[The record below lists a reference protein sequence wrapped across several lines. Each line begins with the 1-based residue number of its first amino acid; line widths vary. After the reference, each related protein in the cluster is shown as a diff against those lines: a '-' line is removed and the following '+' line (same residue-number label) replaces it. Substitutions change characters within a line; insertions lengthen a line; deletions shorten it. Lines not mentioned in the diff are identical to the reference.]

1 MPAKGRRAGLAGL
14 VHCLLLSGLKD
25 TICTNVHGGCGER
38 CIKFLCCDQG
48 VDVCLQLHD
57 LVRTFPR
64 FSFETASDAGTVA
77 SQPDTPKRPPQP
89 STPAAHTASS
99 QAPQSAA
106 AAAAA
111 MARAA
116 ASAGS
121 QQEQQEHTLQQLIA
135 SIAAAAAAAA
145 AKAPAA
151 TAASPASA
159 GGSTQS
165 SPRVPPLGEPS
176 TAAAAA
182 AGGAAAASRCS
193 PRLQGQPM
201 QQQPWV
207 NPLYGVSRKPSPER
221 EPREAREGRQGAIS
235 PARGSSRQQQMPTSP
250 GSVTG
255 ARAVP
260 PPQKMLTPD
269 ESAKLMGFYK

>member
-1 MPAKGRRAGLAGL
+1 MAGL
-14 VHCLLLSGLKD
+14 VHCLLLSCLKN
-25 TICTNVHGGCGER
+25 TICTNLHGGCGEC
-38 CIKFLCCDQG
+38 CIKLLCWEQD
-48 VDVCLQLHD
+48 VVVCLQLHD

-64 FSFETASDAGTVA
+64 FSFETASDAGTNA

-111 MARAA
+111 AAMASTARAA
-116 ASAGS
+116 ASAGN
-121 QQEQQEHTLQQLIA
+121 QQEQQEHALQQLIA

-151 TAASPASA
+151 TTASPASA
-159 GGSTQS
+159 GGSAS
-165 SPRVPPLGEPS
+165 STPRVPPLGEPS
-176 TAAAAA
+176 
-182 AGGAAAASRCS
+182 AAAASAAAGAAGAASRGS
-193 PRLQGQPM
+193 PRLQGQPI

-235 PARGSSRQQQMPTSP
+235 PVRSSSRQQQVPTSP

-269 ESAKLMGFYK
+269 ESAKLMGLYK